1 LKHAP
6 RGLCI
11 GALAIAAAL
20 PGASARAQS
29 QPAAACFNGGEART
43 PVAVWIFEGYSDWRS
58 AYTDWRA
65 AQTGSPPV
73 LVFSFVPGKS
83 AYGAGELVGCFF
95 MPADA
100 REKVYRCESG
110 GVRVTRLDLPNSI
123 SGEYRLSL
131 SNATGRSLAFNA
143 TYCPPFRR

>member
-1 LKHAP
+1 MRHAP
-6 RGLCI
+6 RGL
-11 GALAIAAAL
+11 GTLALALAAAL
-20 PGASARAQS
+20 PGASARAQA
-29 QPAAACFNGGEART
+29 PLAAACFNGGEAKTR
-43 PVAVWIFEGYSDWRS
+43 VAVWIFEGYSDWRS

-65 AQTGSPPV
+65 AQAGSPPV
-73 LVFSFVPGKS
+73 LVFSLMPGKY
-83 AYGAGELVGCFF
+83 AYAADELGGCFF

-110 GVRVTRLDLPNSI
+110 GVRVTRLDLPNGI

-131 SNATGRSLAFNA
+131 SNATTKSLAFKA